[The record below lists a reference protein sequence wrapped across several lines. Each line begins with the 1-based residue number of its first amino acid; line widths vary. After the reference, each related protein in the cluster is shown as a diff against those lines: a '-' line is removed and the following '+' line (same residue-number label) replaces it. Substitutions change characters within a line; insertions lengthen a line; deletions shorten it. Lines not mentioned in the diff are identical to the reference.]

1 MSLKTDFWFIFTSI
15 LKMEKL
21 NASVS
26 EVADVITRQRL
37 EIKILRAKMSEMYT
51 LAQVTKIYGIN
62 KRRNKNN
69 RLIKPTYA
77 AYRYIF
83 SEILKNGL

>member
-1 MSLKTDFWFIFTSI
+1 
-15 LKMEKL
+15 MEKL

-37 EIKILRAKMSEMYT
+37 EIKILRAKMSKMYT

-62 KRRNKNN
+62 KRRNINN

-77 AYRYIF
+77 AYRYMF